1 MLGRVL
7 KDTQEQNH
15 LENSMYKYH
24 VITLKIPEYD
34 LTQKEAEKLMDVFVT
49 LLEIGGIEV
58 VGEITYEEMKDEENE

>member
-1 MLGRVL
+1 
-7 KDTQEQNH
+7 
-15 LENSMYKYH
+15 MYKYH